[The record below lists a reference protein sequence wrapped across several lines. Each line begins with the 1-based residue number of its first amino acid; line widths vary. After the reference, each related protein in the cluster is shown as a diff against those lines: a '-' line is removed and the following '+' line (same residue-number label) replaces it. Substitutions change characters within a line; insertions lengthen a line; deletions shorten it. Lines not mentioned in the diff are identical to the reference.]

1 MSQRILDYY
10 QTLLGWKIA
19 QSEIGRERAWKMRT
33 FFSAAAILRGYDMG
47 VGEQWPQA
55 ISAANGM
62 GIYCSLGHLQGIYW
76 FCWGCWSRKDA
87 VNLKTTITVHS
98 RFLKKKKKALCGY
111 KFFSS
116 STIFFVS
123 IWCSIMSQAVIVNA
137 YALHLIEIWSNNL
150 C

>member
-33 FFSAAAILRGYDMG
+33 FFSAAAAILRGYDMG

-98 RFLKKKKKALCGY
+98 RFFFFFKKKLFVAINFFQFYYFLCQY
-111 KFFSS
+111 LVFNYVSS
-116 STIFFVS
+116 CHCKCICPSS
-123 IWCSIMSQAVIVNA
+123 DWN
-137 YALHLIEIWSNNL
+137 LIE
-150 C
+150 

>member
-19 QSEIGRERAWKMRT
+19 QSEIGRERAWKMRK

-98 RFLKKKKKALCGY
+98 RFLKKKKKKLFVAINFFQFYYFLCQY
-111 KFFSS
+111 LVFNYVSS
-116 STIFFVS
+116 CHCKCICPSS
-123 IWCSIMSQAVIVNA
+123 DWN
-137 YALHLIEIWSNNL
+137 LIE
-150 C
+150 

>member
-33 FFSAAAILRGYDMG
+33 FFSAAAAILRGYDMG

-98 RFLKKKKKALCGY
+98 RFFFFFLKKLFVAINFFQFYYFLCQY
-111 KFFSS
+111 LVFNYVSS
-116 STIFFVS
+116 CHCKCICPSS
-123 IWCSIMSQAVIVNA
+123 DWN
-137 YALHLIEIWSNNL
+137 LIE
-150 C
+150 

>member
-98 RFLKKKKKALCGY
+98 RFFFFFKKKLFVAINFFQFYYFLCQY
-111 KFFSS
+111 LVFNYVSS
-116 STIFFVS
+116 CHCKCICPSS
-123 IWCSIMSQAVIVNA
+123 DWN
-137 YALHLIEIWSNNL
+137 LIE
-150 C
+150 

>member
-10 QTLLGWKIA
+10 QTLLGWQIA
-19 QSEIGRERAWKMRT
+19 QSEIGRQRAWKMRT

-98 RFLKKKKKALCGY
+98 RFFFFFFKKLFVAINFFQFYYFLCQY
-111 KFFSS
+111 LVFNYVSS
-116 STIFFVS
+116 CHCKCICPSS
-123 IWCSIMSQAVIVNA
+123 DWN
-137 YALHLIEIWSNNL
+137 LIE
-150 C
+150 